1 MSGGDKEN
9 HDASIDYPKKKLR
22 GQLAPG
28 TRPDPAKILSPTS
41 SNSRLN
47 PREPAAIPS
56 SPAKSFIA
64 RPVSPAK
71 QATATS
77 LLTNMVEK
85 ARSTRAAA
93 TRKTTTSSTASSAV
107 GGTAAARG
115 RRGAAVAAPPPP
127 ARATGTR
134 TARRISG
141 FSESS
146 DGSTSTVIRK
156 TGIRGAAAK
165 AAAPPPPAKKAT
177 VMSTI
182 RKGVAGATTK
192 RAVAA
197 PAAPTAT
204 TRSGRVLRKRG

>member
-22 GQLAPG
+22 GQPAAE
-28 TRPDPAKILSPTS
+28 TRPDPTKVLSPTS

-47 PREPAAIPS
+47 PRAAAPS
-56 SPAKSFIA
+56 SPVKSLIA
-64 RPVSPAK
+64 RPVSPVK
-71 QATATS
+71 QAAATS

-93 TRKTTTSSTASSAV
+93 TRKTTTSSTASSAA

-115 RRGAAVAAPPPP
+115 RKGAAAAQPP
-127 ARATGTR
+127 ARVMGTR
-134 TARRISG
+134 TARRVSG
-141 FSESS
+141 ISESS

-156 TGIRGAAAK
+156 TGIRGAAGN
-165 AAAPPPPAKKAT
+165 AAAPAPVKKPT

-182 RKGVAGATTK
+182 RKGVTGATRKAAATP
-192 RAVAA
+192 A
-197 PAAPTAT
+197 PAAT
-204 TRSGRVLRKRG
+204 TRSGRVLRKRE